1 MKPLLI
7 AIAGASGSGKTTV
20 ANALLQGI
28 QSLGFSADLF
38 SQDNFYNPV
47 GHPLSNYDEPK
58 ALELDLLADKLHVL
72 KQGLATDIPTYDF
85 VTHRRQ
91 KETRLI
97 EPLDVILVEGLFLL
111 SQPNLVSAFDV
122 KIYLDVPQ
130 EVCFKRRLDRDQKE
144 RGREP
149 KDILRQYNDQVRPGF
164 EQHIA
169 PYMDQADLIIDA
181 LPADLE
187 KFIKYALKLNKKR
200 A

>member
-58 ALELDLLADKLHVL
+58 ALELDLLADTLHVL
-72 KQGLATDIPTYDF
+72 KQGLATEIPTYDF
-85 VTHRRQ
+85 VIHRRQ

-130 EVCFKRRLDRDQKE
+130 EVCLQRRLDRDQKE

-149 KDILRQYNDQVRPGF
+149 NDILRQYNDQVRPGF

-169 PYMDQADLIIDA
+169 PYIDQADLIIDA

-187 KFIKYALKLNKKR
+187 KFIKNALKLNKKR

>member
-1 MKPLLI
+1 LI
-7 AIAGASGSGKTTV
+7 AVAGASGSGKTTV

-28 QSLGFSADLF
+28 QSQGLTATLF
-38 SQDNFYNPV
+38 SQDNFYNPI

-58 ALELDLLADKLHVL
+58 ALELDLLADKLHLL
-72 KQGLATDIPTYDF
+72 KQGVATDIPTYDF
-85 VTHRRQ
+85 VIHRRQ

-149 KDILRQYNDQVRPGF
+149 NDILRQYNDQVRPGF

-169 PYMDQADLIIDA
+169 PYIDQADLIIDA
-181 LPADLE
+181 LPADLDN
-187 KFIKYALKLNKKR
+187 FIKNALKLNKKR